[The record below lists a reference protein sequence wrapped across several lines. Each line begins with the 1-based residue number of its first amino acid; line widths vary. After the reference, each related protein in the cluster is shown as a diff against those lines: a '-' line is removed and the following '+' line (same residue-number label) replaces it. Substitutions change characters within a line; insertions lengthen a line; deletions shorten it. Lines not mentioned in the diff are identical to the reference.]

1 MLFVALVA
9 AMATAKLEPASAQQP
24 ILQPSDQLIA
34 IDVVPSS
41 FSSYPGAE
49 NPAKA
54 IDGII
59 PPSGSTDGNK
69 YLNFGRG
76 NARAGSGLIVTPAAA
91 TTVTGIQLAT
101 ANDGIGFR
109 EPASYALFGTN
120 DVINHSSAAT
130 GGADNSD
137 STQYS
142 WTLIS
147 QGPLTPPNTTNT
159 LYPIVNFANATSW
172 TSYRIQFPTLQG
184 PTGCCMQVA
193 EVRLLDAA
201 NVNVLAPTNGVSA
214 FQLAALSES
223 PGGEGVNN
231 LVDQNPATK
240 YLNFGKN
247 GAGFIT
253 TPSVGPRAV
262 TAFQITTANDA
273 EGRDPASWVLY
284 GTNDPITSGQNSTS
298 NAENWTLVDQGTL
311 SLPADRGVLGDMVS
325 VANTTQYASYRMVF
339 PTLKDLYGDGVDSMQ
354 IAEIQFFGVPEPG
367 TLALA
372 LVGLIG
378 GAGLRQRLKQK
389 DARRE

>member
-1 MLFVALVA
+1 MKRLLLVALTA
-9 AMATAKLEPASAQQP
+9 ALALSKAAPTSAQTP

-41 FSSYPGAE
+41 FSSYPAAE

-54 IDGII
+54 IDGVI

-76 NARAGSGLIVTPAAA
+76 NARTGSGLIVTPAAA
-91 TTVTGIQLAT
+91 STITGIQLAT

-120 DVINHSSAAT
+120 DVINHSPAAT

-147 QGPLTPPNTTNT
+147 QGALAPPNTTNT
-159 LYPIVNFANATSW
+159 LYPIVNFANATPW

-193 EVRLLDAA
+193 EVRLMDAGNN
-201 NVNVLAPTNGVSA
+201 NVISPTDGVSA

-223 PGGEGVNN
+223 PGGEGVSN

-298 NAENWTLVDQGTL
+298 NSENWTLVDQGSL

-339 PTLKDLYGDGVDSMQ
+339 PTLKDLYAGDVDSMQ

-367 TLALA
+367 ALAVA

-378 GAGLRQRLKQK
+378 VASLHRKP
-389 DARRE
+389 

>member
-1 MLFVALVA
+1 
-9 AMATAKLEPASAQQP
+9 MATSTAAPASAQSP

-41 FSSYPGAE
+41 FSSYPAGE

-54 IDGII
+54 IDGVI

-76 NARAGSGLIVTPAAA
+76 NARAGSGLIVTPALA

-120 DVINHSSAAT
+120 DVINHASAAT

-159 LYPIVNFANATSW
+159 LYPIVNFANATAW
-172 TSYRIQFPTLQG
+172 TSYRVQFPTLQG
-184 PTGCCMQVA
+184 ATGCCMQVA
-193 EVRLLDAA
+193 EVQLLDEG
-201 NVNVLAPTNGVSA
+201 NNNVLAPTNGVSA
-214 FQLAALSES
+214 FQLTALSDS
-223 PGGEGVNN
+223 PGAEGVNS

-273 EGRDPASWVLY
+273 EGRDPASWALY
-284 GTNDPITSGQNSTS
+284 GTNDPITSGQHSTS
-298 NAENWTLVDQGTL
+298 NAENWTLVDQGSL
-311 SLPADRGVLGDMVS
+311 SLPADRGVLGSMVS
-325 VANTTQYASYRMVF
+325 VTNATSYASYRMVF
-339 PTLKDLYGDGVDSMQ
+339 PTLKNLYGDGVDSMQ

-378 GAGLRQRLKQK
+378 AAGLR
-389 DARRE
+389 RRF

>member
-378 GAGLRQRLKQK
+378 GAGLRQSLKRK
-389 DARRE
+389 DARRG

>member
-1 MLFVALVA
+1 
-9 AMATAKLEPASAQQP
+9 
-24 ILQPSDQLIA
+24 
-34 IDVVPSS
+34 
-41 FSSYPGAE
+41 
-49 NPAKA
+49 
-54 IDGII
+54 
-59 PPSGSTDGNK
+59 
-69 YLNFGRG
+69 
-76 NARAGSGLIVTPAAA
+76 
-91 TTVTGIQLAT
+91 
-101 ANDGIGFR
+101 
-109 EPASYALFGTN
+109 
-120 DVINHSSAAT
+120 
-130 GGADNSD
+130 
-137 STQYS
+137 
-142 WTLIS
+142 
-147 QGPLTPPNTTNT
+147 
-159 LYPIVNFANATSW
+159 
-172 TSYRIQFPTLQG
+172 
-184 PTGCCMQVA
+184 
-193 EVRLLDAA
+193 
-201 NVNVLAPTNGVSA
+201 
-214 FQLAALSES
+214 LAALSES

-378 GAGLRQRLKQK
+378 GAGLRQGLKRK
-389 DARRE
+389 DARRG